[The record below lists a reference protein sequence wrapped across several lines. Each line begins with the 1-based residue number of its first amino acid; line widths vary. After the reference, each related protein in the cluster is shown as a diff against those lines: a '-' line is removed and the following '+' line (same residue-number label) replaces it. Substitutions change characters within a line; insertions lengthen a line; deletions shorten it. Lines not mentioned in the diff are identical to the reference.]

1 MDHGKMTVRC
11 NSKQLQAI
19 LKDFEDASVAV
30 DVSYGTL
37 HKGTTDLNMF
47 YDDQEDG
54 IVAGIVKFRMK
65 NNEKK
70 TKTKSIEEAII
81 EKYPNV
87 TIHEI
92 SYSKFGTRVLAT
104 VPARNEFDK
113 DHIVEWTDKDTP
125 PNAISM
131 TETSE
136 RLDGMRMNKTNL
148 CSYQDVATQRHF

>member
-1 MDHGKMTVRC
+1 
-11 NSKQLQAI
+11 
-19 LKDFEDASVAV
+19 
-30 DVSYGTL
+30 
-37 HKGTTDLNMF
+37 
-47 YDDQEDG
+47 
-54 IVAGIVKFRMK
+54 MK
-65 NNEKK
+65 KK

-104 VPARNEFDK
+104 VPARDEFDK

-131 TETSE
+131 AETSE
-136 RLDGMRMNKTNL
+136 RLDGMRMSKSQFMFIPRCCYTTTL
-148 CSYQDVATQRHF
+148 LI